1 MWTGH
6 VRETPAMFLV
16 MDLFKEGANI
26 HVYDTQ
32 DLREDM
38 WSAEM
43 SNTCGI
49 SPDTNPKLDSA
60 VIIVA

>member
-1 MWTGH
+1 
-6 VRETPAMFLV
+6 MFLV